1 MMKLILP
8 FVIILLSPLFCVG
21 QQFNFVTNLQSTVNE
36 TSGVIYLNNR
46 LITHNDGGNPN
57 ALYELSIEDG
67 TVIRT
72 VTINNATNTDWEDIT
87 YDDEYIY
94 IADIGNN
101 SGDRT
106 DLKVYKISIS
116 DYFDSDNTVTAEA
129 IEFSYADQTDFTPR
143 DFHDFDAEA
152 LISYNNNLY
161 IFTKN
166 RETWGTT
173 NIYKLPKTPGS
184 HIISQA
190 DHINYKEP
198 LTEAEL
204 ITGATYEKATNKI
217 LLTGNVVNYSKVII
231 SSFIVELSD
240 FTSGNFSAGNINR
253 ISIDTNGESE
263 QIESITHFTKNK
275 YYLTAEKGS
284 STSSSLHILENS
296 STDKYRIMFNTDP
309 STEAT
314 IGWGQVYGTNQK
326 VCYDTNPDAD
336 WNNCPNAIS
345 PFRSID
351 YLSMHNQFVKLTGLI
366 PDTKY
371 YFVIKD
377 SEGISERFWFKTV
390 SDNNNER
397 LSIISGGDSRYDTG
411 LANFDEAV
419 FREYRK
425 NSNRLVAKLR
435 PHAVFFGGDLIGGPG
450 KLPDTMAKW
459 LDDWQLTIT
468 SDHQIIPVVHSYG
481 NHESD
486 NPDGDILTLNRLFDT
501 PADSYYNVRFGGDLF
516 SYYVLN
522 GELLPEG
529 TVVDDTKRITQRNW
543 LQQGLENDNSI
554 WKTAGYHRPIA
565 PHNSGKVASYDS
577 YNDWVSTFYDNEIRL
592 IFESDAHLVKLTEE
606 LKPTSAT
613 ANGDD
618 PENWFT
624 SANIDLDKGF
634 TFIGGGSWGVIRE
647 ADRSYTYT
655 IAEDSFYAFNLLFI
669 DKCSIEIRTLKTQD
683 QGQVSERT
691 ENNIFDLDGGLNNV
705 LWKPAGLP
713 SGVKTIYKSS
723 IWNGSSWACG
733 EPNLEKNA
741 IIKDDYYL
749 SDGNIEV
756 MHLEI
761 EPNARLNFDNNTN
774 NGVIVH
780 GDLTIDGEF
789 IIGDTESLIMADNDA
804 IISGEITKKEKSA
817 TKDNIHDVTYW
828 SSPVE
833 GTSSENG
840 PELSSV
846 FPDTDTSRMF
856 KLDPE
861 NYNPIYAENPK
872 YEHWWQYA
880 GLMYQ
885 GIGYSVEGKT
895 SGVPTQMVS
904 FTGKPHNG
912 LIKVPVYLGISS
924 VMNVETE
931 NKNSNLIGNPYPSA
945 IDPDKFIDINLATI
959 DGTIYVWNQET
970 NYSSGL
976 YSENDYLSYT
986 MSGPNS
992 TQLPDPYYIASG
1004 EGFMVIATSNTDVVF
1019 NNGMRFDSD
1028 NKPIADNAHFYK
1040 SGISKVRD
1048 GKKNRIWLRLTN
1060 ENNRISEQ
1068 LIGFFAD
1075 ATDGLD
1081 YGWDGKSINAS
1092 EFNFFSILG
1101 DQKYAIQGLGVF
1113 TMDKTISLGLE
1124 TKNTGEL
1131 TIGVSKT
1138 EGELKEIDV
1147 YLEDRVLNKIHNLSV
1162 EDYKFNQDKVGE
1174 VLDRFTIKF
1183 NSSTIG
1189 IDEFEKDN
1197 NFIISNTDTG
1207 LYIKTNK
1214 MVVDIKLYD
1223 ALGRLLLDKQP
1234 NASSF
1239 YLNDDHIKK
1248 GTILISRLTLEN
1260 NTILSEKIIK
1270 Y

>member
-8 FVIILLSPLFCVG
+8 FLIILLSPLFCIG
-21 QQFNFVTNLQSTVNE
+21 QQFDFETNLNESIKE

-46 LITHNDGGNPN
+46 LITHNDGVGDNT
-57 ALYELSIEDG
+57 LYELDINDGSIK
-67 TVIRT
+67 RT

-101 SGDRT
+101 NGDRD

-129 IEFSYADQTDFTPR
+129 IEFSYTDQTDFTAR
-143 DFHDFDAEA
+143 DFHDFDAEGI
-152 LISYNNNLY
+152 ISYNDYLY

-166 RETWGTT
+166 RESWGTT
-173 NIYKLPKTPGS
+173 NIYKLPKTPGN
-184 HIISQA
+184 HIINQV
-190 DHINYKEP
+190 DHINYKVS
-198 LTEAEL
+198 LTNAEL
-204 ITGATYEKATNKI
+204 ITGATYEKITNKI
-217 LLTGNVVNYSKVII
+217 LLTGYKVNTSGII
-231 SSFIVELSD
+231 TSSFIVELSD
-240 FTSGNFSAGNINR
+240 FTSDNFSEGTLERYTIN
-253 ISIDTNGESE
+253 TNGESE
-263 QIESITHFTKNK
+263 QIEAITHFTRNK
-275 YYLTAEKGS
+275 YYLTGEKGS
-284 STSSSLHILENS
+284 STSASLHILENS
-296 STDKYRIMFNTDP
+296 STDKYRIMFNNDP

-314 IGWGQVYGTNQK
+314 IGWGQVYGSNPK
-326 VCYDTNPDAD
+326 VCFDTNPDAD
-336 WNNCPNAIS
+336 WDNCPNS
-345 PFRSID
+345 VDPYRSVP
-351 YLSMHNQFVKLTGLI
+351 YLSMDNQFVKLTGLT

-390 SDNNNER
+390 PNNNNER

-411 LANFDEAV
+411 SVNFDEAV
-419 FREYRK
+419 FREYRE

-435 PHAVFFGGDLIGGPG
+435 PHAVLFGGDLIGSPG
-450 KLPDTMAKW
+450 RLPDTMAKW

-468 SDHQIIPVVHSYG
+468 SDDQIIPVVHSYG

-486 NPDGDILTLNRLFDT
+486 NPDGDLLTLNRLFDT
-501 PADSYYNVRFGGDLF
+501 PEYSYFNVKFGGDLF

-522 GELLPEG
+522 GELLPNRLESN
-529 TVVDDTKRITQRNW
+529 DTQRILQKEW
-543 LQQGLENDNSI
+543 LDNQLSSDNSI
-554 WKTAGYHRPIA
+554 WKAAGYHRPMA
-565 PHNSGKVASYDS
+565 PHNSGKTPESDYF
-577 YNDWVSTFYDNEIRL
+577 NDWANLFYQYGIR
-592 IFESDAHLVKLTEE
+592 IVMESDAHLVKLTEE

-613 ANGDD
+613 AIGTD

-624 SANIDLDKGF
+624 TANIDPDKGF
-634 TFIGGGSWGVIRE
+634 SFIGGGSWGVIRE
-647 ADRSYTYT
+647 ADRSYTFT
-655 IAEDSFYAFNLLFI
+655 VAEGSFYAFNLLFI

-683 QGQVSERT
+683 QDQVSERT
-691 ENNIFDLDGGLNNV
+691 ENTIFDLDGGLNNV

-713 SGVKTIYKSS
+713 SGVKTIFKSS
-723 IWNGSSWACG
+723 EWNGNSWFCG
-733 EPNLEKNA
+733 EPNSEKNA
-741 IIKDDYYL
+741 IIKADYNL

-761 EPNARLNFDNNTN
+761 EPNASLNFDNDTN
-774 NGVIVH
+774 NSVIVY
-780 GDLTIDGEF
+780 GNLAIDGEF
-789 IIGDTESLIMADNDA
+789 IIGDTESLIMVDNDA
-804 IISGEITKKEKSA
+804 IITGEITKKEKSA

-833 GTSSENG
+833 GTLSENG

-846 FPDTDTSRMF
+846 FPDTDTNRMF

-861 NYNPIYAENPK
+861 NYNLIYVENPK
-872 YEHWWQYA
+872 YEHWWQYT
-880 GLMYQ
+880 GPMYR

-895 SGVPTQMVS
+895 SGVPTQIVS

-924 VMNVETE
+924 VLNVETE
-931 NKNSNLIGNPYPSA
+931 NRNSNLIGNPYPSA
-945 IDPDKFIDINLATI
+945 IDPDKFIDINSAAI

-970 NYSSGL
+970 DYSSGL

-992 TQLPDPYYIASG
+992 TKLPDPYYIASG
-1004 EGFMVIATSNTDVVF
+1004 EGLMVIATANTDVIF
-1019 NNGMRFDSD
+1019 NNDMRFDSD
-1028 NKPIADNAHFYK
+1028 NKPIVDNAHFYK
-1040 SGISKVRD
+1040 SGVSKVLD
-1048 GKKNRIWLRLTN
+1048 SKKNRIWLRLTN
-1060 ENNRISEQ
+1060 ENKRVSEQ
-1068 LIGFFAD
+1068 LIGFFTD

-1081 YGWDGKSINAS
+1081 YGWDGKSINDS

-1101 DQKYAIQGLGVF
+1101 DQKYAIQGLGEF

-1124 TKNTGEL
+1124 IKNTGEL

-1138 EGELKEIDV
+1138 EGKLKETDI
-1147 YLEDRVLNKIHNLSV
+1147 YLEDKELNKVHNLSV
-1162 EDYKFNQDKVGE
+1162 EDYKFSQDNVGN

-1214 MVVDIKLYD
+1214 NVVDIKLYD
-1223 ALGRLLLDKQP
+1223 ALGRLLLDNQP
-1234 NASSF
+1234 NVNSF
-1239 YLNDDHIKK
+1239 YLNADHIKK
-1248 GTILISRLTLEN
+1248 GTILISKLTLEN
-1260 NTILSEKIIK
+1260 NAILSKRIIK